1 MASFRSSSLPVG
13 GNPFWSE
20 SATLRLQVAAARPQ
34 DLPDDELEER
44 QPLGRGRARSRSQL
58 EVADGSDGGS
68 VRAEAQTGASRSSFA
83 TALRTPTSWIT
94 SKKEQSVPG
103 ERTEGMLPPDE
114 EQPDQQEVLEKE
126 LGKVMYEQLAD
137 ENELLRREIA
147 ELKKIEEK
155 RKESEK
161 LRAELEGL
169 KRKMNGPEARS
180 TTSWS
185 DVGVEEHHGQP
196 PPKTP
201 RAQKPEA
208 CGDDR
213 RFTPG
218 GTQVPPGLPPDDVIP
233 GPPLPPWPPWMSP
246 VEEYQSIEESFRH
259 GKIGDAT
266 PRWMRERVG
275 EPTPEQAR
283 MMWLEREV
291 QTLGKVLRNQAHGS
305 WDDRYWAK
313 RAHQWPSLDGQDAS
327 QAAFC

>member
-1 MASFRSSSLPVG
+1 M
-13 GNPFWSE
+13 
-20 SATLRLQVAAARPQ
+20 
-34 DLPDDELEER
+34 
-44 QPLGRGRARSRSQL
+44 
-58 EVADGSDGGS
+58 
-68 VRAEAQTGASRSSFA
+68 
-83 TALRTPTSWIT
+83 
-94 SKKEQSVPG
+94 PG

-114 EQPDQQEVLEKE
+114 GQPDQQEVLEKE

-201 RAQKPEA
+201 RVQKLELG
-208 CGDDR
+208 GDDR

-218 GTQVPPGLPPDDVIP
+218 GTQVPPGLPPDDVP
-233 GPPLPPWPPWMSP
+233 GPPL
-246 VEEYQSIEESFRH
+246 EEYQSIEESFRH
-259 GKIGDAT
+259 GKMEMQLQDGC
-266 PRWMRERVG
+266 VKG
-275 EPTPEQAR
+275 
-283 MMWLEREV
+283 LENLP
-291 QTLGKVLRNQAHGS
+291 QNKQG
-305 WDDRYWAK
+305 
-313 RAHQWPSLDGQDAS
+313 
-327 QAAFC
+327 